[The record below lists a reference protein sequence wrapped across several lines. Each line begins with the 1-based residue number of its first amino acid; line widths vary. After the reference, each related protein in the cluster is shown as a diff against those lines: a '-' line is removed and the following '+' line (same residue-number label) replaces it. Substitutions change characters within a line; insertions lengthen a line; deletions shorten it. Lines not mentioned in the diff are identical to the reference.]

1 MSLNEIVALVEAQI
15 AEMELE
21 DAQDFIMDLQEKIS
35 ELLPN

>member
-1 MSLNEIVALVEAQI
+1 MSLNEIVSLVEAQI
-15 AEMELE
+15 ADMELE

>member
-15 AEMELE
+15 AGMELE